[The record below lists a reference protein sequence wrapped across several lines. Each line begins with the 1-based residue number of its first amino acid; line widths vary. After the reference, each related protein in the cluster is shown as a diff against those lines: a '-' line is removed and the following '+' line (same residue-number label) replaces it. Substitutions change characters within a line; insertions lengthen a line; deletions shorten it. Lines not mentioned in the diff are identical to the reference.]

1 MSAIGHSP
9 ERVAAAVGFPIIEL
23 PNATVDSVE
32 SATRLL
38 VEHLASIGEV
48 ASECAEDTIRALLR
62 REQLG
67 STAVGAGL
75 ALPHAKT
82 RAVRQVVGLVGASRA
97 GIDWDGGRPRVLP
110 VQEAT
115 DGPQRVHTVCLLLAP
130 EWDRSALFRAGQ
142 SVTAKIRAAA
152 GFEGTNCF

>member
-1 MSAIGHSP
+1 MAAIGQNP

-23 PNATVDSVE
+23 PNSTVDSAE
-32 SATRLL
+32 SAIRLL
-38 VEHLASIGEV
+38 VDHLISIGEV
-48 ASECAEDTIRALLR
+48 APECAEDTIRALLR
-62 REQLG
+62 REQLA
-67 STAVGAGL
+67 STAVGVGL

-110 VQEAT
+110 VQQAT
-115 DGPQRVHTVCLLLAP
+115 EGPQCVYTVCLFLAP